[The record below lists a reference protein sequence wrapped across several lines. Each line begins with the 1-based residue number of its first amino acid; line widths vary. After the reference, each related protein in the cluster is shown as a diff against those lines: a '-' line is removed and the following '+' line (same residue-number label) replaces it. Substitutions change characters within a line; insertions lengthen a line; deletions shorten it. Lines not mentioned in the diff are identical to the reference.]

1 MATHPLSRKRYASQP
16 TVAVGGLSRII
27 QGVFGM
33 GSPVAGHASEQARQ
47 TAAHRGGAY
56 YVHEGDIFTP
66 GAMNWVVDPTHDG
79 PLMTAWGHAFLRTPN
94 TFSPYQAAQ
103 LYTAAAAALYGVGGQ
118 VAGQV
123 ITQPLSDNQEVA
135 GG

>member
-1 MATHPLSRKRYASQP
+1 MASHPLFRKRYATQP
-16 TVAVGGLSRII
+16 TVAVGGLSRIL
-27 QGVFGM
+27 QGVFGV

-47 TAAHRGGAY
+47 TAAHRGGIY

-79 PLMTAWGHAFLRTPN
+79 PLMTVWGHAFLRTPN
-94 TFSPYQAAQ
+94 TFRVQQTAQ
-103 LYTAAAAALYGVGGQ
+103 LYTAAATALYGIGGQ

-123 ITQPLSDNQEVA
+123 ITQPLSEVQQVA
-135 GG
+135 GS